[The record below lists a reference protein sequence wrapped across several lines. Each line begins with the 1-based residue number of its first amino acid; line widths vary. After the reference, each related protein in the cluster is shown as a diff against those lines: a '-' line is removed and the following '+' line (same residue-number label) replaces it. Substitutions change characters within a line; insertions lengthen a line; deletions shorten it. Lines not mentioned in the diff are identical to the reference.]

1 MRFRDPRCQHRMLM
15 IATWIGVFSSGLS
28 QISAGKLAAGELLP
42 PEKTIEEVV
51 DHYVQARLDVEK
63 VAPVGQAS
71 DANLIRRLTLD
82 LAGRIPTMTE
92 AQAYVAAQEADKR
105 VRSVEK
111 LLGSPDFAYHQRNE
125 LDTLL
130 MEETN
135 DGEWREYLLKA
146 CQENRPWDQLFK
158 EMMLTSETDATNKA
172 ALKFIKS
179 RARDLDDL
187 TNDTCKIF
195 FGVSINCAKCHD
207 HPLVLDW
214 HQDHYFGFY
223 SFFQRTYL
231 NRREQLSERSEGLV
245 KFKTTEGEE
254 KQAKFMFLTGSVID
268 EPPAPTLTED
278 EKKALEKL
286 RKEDEEKKEGPPL
299 PPPAFSPRARLVE
312 LALKAEE
319 NRFFSRS
326 IVNRIWARL
335 MGRGLVMPLDQMHSE
350 NPATHPELLDWLT
363 RDLVTHNYDL
373 KRLMR
378 GIVLSQA
385 YSRSSRWDSA
395 SSPPHEQLYAVAV
408 TRPMKPR
415 QYSLALLFASRNA
428 KNLPEDT
435 LSADW
440 SNRRK
445 DLENHSQHLAQQLEV
460 PAESFQVGVSEALY
474 FNNNQHVQNDLLNEG
489 GDRLVGLL
497 KTIPDRNEQLKVAF
511 WTAFTR
517 DPEPD
522 EIAAISQFLDARS
535 DRVNAAWQQV
545 VWSMLTSSELRFN
558 H

>member
-1 MRFRDPRCQHRMLM
+1 MRFRDSRRNHWIVLSV
-15 IATWIGVFSSGLS
+15 AWIGTFSGVVAVDLR
-28 QISAGKLAAGELLP
+28 AGDLLP
-42 PEKTIEEVV
+42 PDKAIEEVV
-51 DHYVQARLDVEK
+51 DHYVQARLEVEK
-63 VAPVGQAS
+63 ISPVAQAT

-92 AQAYVAAQEADKR
+92 AQAYVAAQEPDKR
-105 VRSVEK
+105 VRAVEK
-111 LLGSPDFAYHQRNE
+111 LLSSPDFAYHQRNE

-130 MEETN
+130 MEKTN
-135 DGEWREYLLKA
+135 DGAWREYLLKA

-158 EMMLTSETDATNKA
+158 EIMLTSETDEANKA
-172 ALKFIKS
+172 ALKFVKS
-179 RARDLDDL
+179 RARDTDDL
-187 TNDTCKIF
+187 TNDTSKIF

-231 NRREQLSERSEGLV
+231 NKRDQLTERHEGQV
-245 KFKTTEGEE
+245 KFKTTEGVE
-254 KQAKFMFLTGSVID
+254 KQAKFMFLTGSMID
-268 EPPAPTLTED
+268 EPPPPTLTDD
-278 EKKALEKL
+278 EKKALEKQ
-286 RKEDEEKKEGPPL
+286 RKEDDDKKEGPP
-299 PPPAFSPRARLVE
+299 PAPPAFSPRARLVE

-350 NPATHPELLDWLT
+350 NPASHPELLDWLT

-373 KRLMR
+373 KRLIR

-385 YSRSSRWDSA
+385 YSRSSRWDSQ

-415 QYSLALLFASRNA
+415 QYSLALLFASRNS
-428 KNLPEDT
+428 KNFPEDIV
-435 LSADW
+435 SADW
-440 SNRRK
+440 ANRRK
-445 DLENHSQHLAQQLEV
+445 DLENQSQHLANQLEV
-460 PAESFQVGVSEALY
+460 PAESFQVGVSEALF
-474 FNNNQHVQNDLLNEG
+474 FNNNQHVQNDLLSEG
-489 GDRLVGLL
+489 GDRLVGVL
-497 KTIPDRNEQLKVAF
+497 KTILDRNEQLKVAF
-511 WTAFTR
+511 WTTFTR
-517 DPEPD
+517 DPEP
-522 EIAAISQFLDARS
+522 EEVAAISHFLDARS
-535 DRVNAAWQQV
+535 DRLNAAWQQV
-545 VWSMLTSSELRFN
+545 VWSLLTSSELRFN

>member
-1 MRFRDPRCQHRMLM
+1 MRVVDSRSFRFGISLIC
-15 IATWIGVFSSGLS
+15 IIWCGANS
-28 QISAGKLAAGELLP
+28 QAGELLP
-42 PEKTIEEVV
+42 PEKSIEEVI
-51 DHYVQARLDVEK
+51 DHYIQARLDTEK
-63 VAPVGQAS
+63 IVPAPQAT

-82 LAGRIPTMTE
+82 LAGRIPTVTE
-92 AQAYVAAQEADKR
+92 AQGYVAASEPDKR
-105 VRSVEK
+105 IRAIDR

-130 MEETN
+130 MEKSN
-135 DGEWREYLLKA
+135 DGSWRDYLLKA

-158 EMMLTSETDATNKA
+158 EMMLTSETDEEKKA

-179 RARDLDDL
+179 RARDIDDL
-187 TNDTCKIF
+187 TNDTSRIF

-214 HQDHYFGFY
+214 HQDHYFGLY

-231 NRREQLSERSEGLV
+231 NKRDQLVERAEGLV
-245 KFKTTEGEE
+245 KFKTTEGVD
-254 KQAKFMFLTGSVID
+254 KQAKFMFLTGAVID
-268 EPPAPTLTED
+268 EPPAPMLTDD
-278 EKKALEKL
+278 EKKAFEKQ
-286 RKEDEEKKEGPPL
+286 RKEDDDKKEGPP
-299 PPPAFSPRARLVE
+299 PAPPAFSPRARLVE

-350 NPATHPELLDWLT
+350 NPASHPELLDWLT
-363 RDLVTHNYDL
+363 RDLVTHGYDL

-385 YSRSSRWDSA
+385 YSRTSRWESA
-395 SSPPHEQLYAVAV
+395 SSPPHEQLFAVAV
-408 TRPMKPR
+408 TRPLKPR
-415 QYSLALLFASRNA
+415 QYSLALLFASRNS
-428 KNLPEDT
+428 KSFPEDT
-435 LSADW
+435 LSTDW
-440 SNRRK
+440 ANRRK
-445 DLENHSQHLAQQLEV
+445 DLENQSQHLANQLEV
-460 PAESFQVGVSEALY
+460 PAESFQVGVSEALF
-474 FNNNQHVQNDLLNEG
+474 FNNNQHVQNDLLSEG
-489 GDRLVGLL
+489 GDRLVGVL
-497 KTIPDRNEQLKVAF
+497 KTLPDRNEQLKLAF
-511 WTAFTR
+511 WTTYTR
-517 DPEPD
+517 DPDPE
-522 EIAAISQFLDARS
+522 EIAAISQFVDARA

>member
-1 MRFRDPRCQHRMLM
+1 MRFRDPRRRHWM
-15 IATWIGVFSSGLS
+15 ILIVAWIGILS
-28 QISAGKLAAGELLP
+28 TILTVDLLAGELLP
-42 PEKTIEEVV
+42 PEKSIEEVV
-51 DHYVQARLDVEK
+51 DHYIQARLEVEK
-63 VAPVGQAS
+63 ISPVAQAS

-82 LAGRIPTMTE
+82 IAGRIPTMTE
-92 AQAYVAAQEADKR
+92 AQAYVAAQEPDKR
-105 VRSVEK
+105 VRAVEK
-111 LLGSPDFAYHQRNE
+111 LLASPDFAYHQRNE

-130 MEETN
+130 MEKTN
-135 DGEWREYLLKA
+135 DGAWREYLLKA

-158 EMMLTSETDATNKA
+158 EIMLTSETDEANKA
-172 ALKFIKS
+172 ALKFVKS
-179 RARDLDDL
+179 RARDTDDL
-187 TNDTCKIF
+187 TNDTSKIF

-231 NRREQLSERSEGLV
+231 NKREQLSERNEGQV
-245 KFKTTEGEE
+245 KFKTTEGVE

-268 EPPAPTLTED
+268 EPPPPTLTDD
-278 EKKALEKL
+278 EKKALEKQ
-286 RKEDEEKKEGPPL
+286 RKEDDEKKEGPPP

-312 LALKAEE
+312 LALKSEE

-373 KRLMR
+373 KRLIR

-385 YSRSSRWDSA
+385 YSRSSRWDSE

-415 QYSLALLFASRNA
+415 QYSLALLFASRSF
-428 KNLPEDT
+428 KNFPEDI

-440 SNRRK
+440 ANRRK
-445 DLENHSQHLAQQLEV
+445 DLENQSQHLANQLEV
-460 PAESFQVGVSEALY
+460 PAESFQVGVSEALF

-489 GDRLVGLL
+489 GDRLVGVL
-497 KTIPDRNEQLKVAF
+497 KTLPDRSEQLKVAF
-511 WTAFTR
+511 WTTFTR
-517 DPEPD
+517 DPEP
-522 EIAAISQFLDARS
+522 EEVAAISQFLDARA
-535 DRVNAAWQQV
+535 DRLNAAWQQV
-545 VWSMLTSSELRFN
+545 VWSLLTSSELRFN

>member
-1 MRFRDPRCQHRMLM
+1 MRVVDSRAFHCGAASL
-15 IATWIGVFSSGLS
+15 ICAICCWVFSSPVL
-28 QISAGKLAAGELLP
+28 AGELLP
-42 PEKTIEEVV
+42 PEKSIEEVV
-51 DHYVQARLDVEK
+51 DHYIQARLDTEK
-63 VAPVGQAS
+63 VAPAPQAT
-71 DANLIRRLTLD
+71 DANLLRRLTLD
-82 LAGRIPTMTE
+82 LAGRIPTVSE
-92 AQAYVAAQEADKR
+92 AQNYVAATEPDKR
-105 VRSVEK
+105 ARAVER

-130 MEETN
+130 MEKTN
-135 DGEWREYLLKA
+135 DGPWREYLLKA

-158 EMMLTSETDATNKA
+158 EMMLTSETDEEKKA

-179 RARDLDDL
+179 RARDIDDL
-187 TNDTCKIF
+187 TNDTSKIF

-214 HQDHYFGFY
+214 HQDHYFGLY

-231 NRREQLSERSEGLV
+231 NKRDQLAERTEGLV
-245 KFKTTEGEE
+245 KFKTTEGVD

-268 EPPAPTLTED
+268 EPPPPMLSED
-278 EKKALEKL
+278 EKKALDKQ
-286 RKEDEEKKEGPPL
+286 RKEDDDKKEGPP
-299 PPPAFSPRARLVE
+299 PPAPAFSPRARLVE
-312 LALKAEE
+312 MALKAEQ

-350 NPATHPELLDWLT
+350 NPASHPELLDWLT
-363 RDLVTHNYDL
+363 RDLVTHGYDL

-385 YSRSSRWDSA
+385 YSRSSRWDGA

-408 TRPMKPR
+408 TRPLKPR
-415 QYSLALLFASRNA
+415 QYSLALLFASRNS
-428 KNLPEDT
+428 KSFPEDI
-435 LSADW
+435 LSSDW
-440 SNRRK
+440 ANRRK
-445 DLENHSQHLAQQLEV
+445 DLENQSQHLANQLEV
-460 PAESFQVGVSEALY
+460 PAESFQVGVSEALF
-474 FNNNQHVQNDLLNEG
+474 FNNNQHVQNDLLSEG
-489 GDRLVGLL
+489 GDRLVGVL
-497 KTIPDRNEQLKVAF
+497 KTIPDRNEQLKLAF
-511 WTAFTR
+511 WTTYTR
-517 DPEPD
+517 DPDPE
-522 EIAAISQFLDARS
+522 EVSAISQFLDARA